1 VALSLVPSA
10 GSLLHDCS
18 WRMRSCVPNLT
29 CTCKQ
34 KPLHNTNTVHACPAS
49 QYVHPSSPRAP
60 QSVAAWRLFESCQM
74 YRENHIE
81 FPLEFGICIMYI
93 FTYVLDYIY
102 TIIHIYIY
110 IYGSNVKHVSQILS
124 KPLPFADSSGLSP
137 HIFQLQRHGR
147 VESADSG
154 PLRRS
159 DGPGRAHHFQTQT
172 HLTPQFPSSVFAVPK
187 NCHKVTH
194 V

>member
-1 VALSLVPSA
+1 MGYRCAAWDQVDKSGRGNPVVTTFGLWNFRWVRQERFSSISVLNEAFAMRGLTWVALSLVPSA

-81 FPLEFGICIMYI
+81 FPLEFGICI
-93 FTYVLDYIY
+93 
-102 TIIHIYIY
+102 IYIY
-110 IYGSNVKHVSQILS
+110 IYLHM
-124 KPLPFADSSGLSP
+124 
-137 HIFQLQRHGR
+137 
-147 VESADSG
+147 
-154 PLRRS
+154 
-159 DGPGRAHHFQTQT
+159 
-172 HLTPQFPSSVFAVPK
+172 
-187 NCHKVTH
+187 C
-194 V
+194 

>member
-1 VALSLVPSA
+1 MVTTFGLWNFRWVRQERFSSISVLNEAFAMRGLTWVALSLVPSA

-34 KPLHNTNTVHACPAS
+34 KPPHNTNTVHACPAS

-81 FPLEFGICIMYI
+81 FPLEFGICIIYI
-93 FTYVLDYIY
+93 YIYIYICARLYIYIY

-110 IYGSNVKHVSQILS
+110 IYIWEQ
-124 KPLPFADSSGLSP
+124 
-137 HIFQLQRHGR
+137 
-147 VESADSG
+147 
-154 PLRRS
+154 
-159 DGPGRAHHFQTQT
+159 
-172 HLTPQFPSSVFAVPK
+172 
-187 NCHKVTH
+187 C
-194 V
+194 

>member
-1 VALSLVPSA
+1 MALSLVPSA

-81 FPLEFGICIMYI
+81 FPLEFGICIIYI

-102 TIIHIYIY
+102 IQLYIY
-110 IYGSNVKHVSQILS
+110 TYIYMGAMLNTFLKSCQNHCLLQTLLVSRLISSSFSGTEEWSLLILVHCVDRMALGGHTIFKL
-124 KPLPFADSSGLSP
+124 KP
-137 HIFQLQRHGR
+137 
-147 VESADSG
+147 
-154 PLRRS
+154 
-159 DGPGRAHHFQTQT
+159 T
-172 HLTPQFPSSVFAVPK
+172 
-187 NCHKVTH
+187 
-194 V
+194 